1 MADNYDSDGLIAS
14 MLLQIKAIK
23 ISNDQPYTWSSG
35 IKSPIYCDLRQTL
48 SFPQVRRQIA
58 LQLTQL
64 IKDRFPDVEVIAGV
78 ATGAIAH
85 GVLVAEELGLP
96 FVYVRSTAKEHGLS
110 NMVEGRMF
118 SGQKT
123 VVIEDLV
130 STGKSSIAVVK
141 TLLQHEFVV
150 EGMAAVF
157 TYGLPAAEDMFRRNH
172 CTLFTLTNYDQLL
185 ETALQESLIKP
196 DELEIL
202 QEWRTDPQLWGTR
215 FST

>member
-1 MADNYDSDGLIAS
+1 MIDHSETGSLIAS
-14 MLLQIKAIK
+14 LLLQIKAIK

-58 LQLTQL
+58 LQLTQQ
-64 IKDRFPDVEVIAGV
+64 IKERFADVEVVASV

-110 NMVEGRMF
+110 NLVEGRLF

-141 TLLQHEFVV
+141 TLLQHGFVV
-150 EGMAAVF
+150 EGMVAVF
-157 TYGLPAAEDMFRRNH
+157 TYGLPEAEELFRRNH
-172 CTLFTLTNYDQLL
+172 CSLFTLTNYDLLL

-196 DELEIL
+196 EELKIL
-202 QEWRTDPQLWGTR
+202 QEWRTDPHLWGNR